1 MLRVEFHC
9 HTQHSKDSLT
19 RPEDLVKNCQRKG
32 IERVIVTD
40 HNTIRGAQ
48 EAHKIDPGRV
58 IIGEE
63 IMTRSGEI
71 LAAFVQEEI
80 PEGLQAFEA
89 LQLLRQ
95 QNAFISIS
103 HPFDVLRGGH
113 WKPSDLEDILPL
125 VDAIETFNA
134 RCWSNRFNQQAENFA
149 RQHQIP
155 GTVGSDA
162 HTLIELGRATLR
174 LPDFDNADDLR
185 RVIGAGQPQVRLS
198 GGWVHLASRYA
209 SWRKQYRP

>member
-19 RPEDLVKNCQRKG
+19 RPEDLVINCQRKG
-32 IERVIVTD
+32 IDRVIVTD

-48 EAHKIDPGRV
+48 EACQIDPGRV
-58 IIGEE
+58 IFGEE

-80 PEGLQAFEA
+80 PGGLPAKEA

-103 HPFDVLRGGH
+103 HPFDVFRGGH
-113 WKPSDLEDILPL
+113 WNTHDLEEILPQ

-134 RCWSNRFNQQAENFA
+134 RCLSNRFNQQAQEFA

-155 GTVGSDA
+155 ATVGSDA
-162 HTLIELGRATLR
+162 HTLVELGRATLL
-174 LPDFDNADDLR
+174 LPDFNNADELR
-185 RVIGAGQPQVRLS
+185 LVIRAGKPQVRLS

>member
-9 HTQHSKDSLT
+9 HTQYSKDSLT
-19 RPEDLVKNCQRKG
+19 RPKDLVYHCQRKG
-32 IERVIVTD
+32 IDRVIITD

-48 EAHKIDPGRV
+48 EAYQIEPGRV

-71 LAAFVQEEI
+71 LAAFVQEEVPAGMTARETI
-80 PEGLQAFEA
+80 H
-89 LQLLRQ
+89 LLRQ

-103 HPFDVLRGGH
+103 HPFDVFRGGH
-113 WKPSDLEDILPL
+113 WNTNELEDILPL

-134 RCWSNRFNQQAENFA
+134 RCWSNRYNQLAQAFA
-149 RQHQIP
+149 QQHQIP

-162 HTLIELGRATLR
+162 HTWIELGRATLL
-174 LPDFDNADDLR
+174 LPDFNNADDLR
-185 RVIGAGQPQVRLS
+185 RVIGAGKPQVRLS

>member
-9 HTQHSKDSLT
+9 HTIFSKDSLT
-19 RPEDLVKNCQRKG
+19 RPADLVKYCQLKG
-32 IERVIVTD
+32 IDRVIVTD
-40 HNTIRGAQ
+40 HNTLRGAQ
-48 EAHKIDPGRV
+48 EAYQIDPGRV

-80 PEGLQAFEA
+80 PGGLQAKEA

-103 HPFDVLRGGH
+103 HPFDLIRGGH
-113 WKPSDLEDILPL
+113 WNPDDLEEILPL

-134 RCWSNRFNQQAENFA
+134 RCWRKRYNQQAENFA

-155 GTVGSDA
+155 ATVGSDA
-162 HTLIELGRATLR
+162 HTLIELGRATLL
-174 LPDFDNADDLR
+174 LPDFNNPNDLR
-185 RVIGAGQPQVRLS
+185 QVIRMGQPQVRLS
-198 GGWVHLASRYA
+198 GGWVHLASRFA

>member
-9 HTQHSKDSLT
+9 HTKHSKDSLT

-32 IERVIVTD
+32 IDRVVVTD

-48 EAHKIDPGRV
+48 EAYQIDPGRV

-149 RQHQIP
+149 RRHQIP

-174 LPDFDNADDLR
+174 LPDFTNADDLR

-198 GGWVHLASRYA
+198 SGCVHLASRYA